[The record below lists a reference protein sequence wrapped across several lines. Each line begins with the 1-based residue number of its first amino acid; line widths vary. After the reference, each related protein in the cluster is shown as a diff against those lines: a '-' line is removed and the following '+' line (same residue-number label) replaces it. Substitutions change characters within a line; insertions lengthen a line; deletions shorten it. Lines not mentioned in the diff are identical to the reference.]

1 MVKKIDIEI
10 DVKASGFGK
19 DGKVFSHEHI
29 SKEIEGVKDVFHGK
43 DSSREIEGRRKVF
56 SGEDFKLE

>member
-1 MVKKIDIEI
+1 MGKKIDIEI

-19 DGKVFSHEHI
+19 NGKMFSHDHI
-29 SKEIEGVKDVFHGK
+29 DKELDGVKEVFHGK

-56 SGEDFKLE
+56 SGEDFKL

>member
-19 DGKVFSHEHI
+19 DGRMFSHSNI
-29 SKEIEGVKDVFHGK
+29 SKEIKEIRDVKEL
-43 DSSREIEGRRKVF
+43 SKVF
-56 SGEDFKLE
+56 SGKDFSL